1 MRPSA
6 AEWSLL
12 ILLGAS
18 LLALHALRES
28 YLKIWVLGW
37 IALVACR
44 LAEHCVAAKMPPP
57 FDQVVVQA
65 VFVAGCG
72 PAGRGSLG
80 VRADARPV
88 SFLYW

>member
-1 MRPSA
+1 MGRGVIFRDEEPVRPSMNASLWSMWNSAERLGIVRPSA

-18 LLALHALRES
+18 VLALRALRES

-44 LAEHCVAAKMPPP
+44 LAEHCLAAKMPRS
-57 FDQVVVQA
+57 V
-65 VFVAGCG
+65 
-72 PAGRGSLG
+72 
-80 VRADARPV
+80 
-88 SFLYW
+88 